1 MELQAAGIVSGNV
14 PGVVSI
20 TFTADFEG
28 SGMTIKDI
36 ARECGVSVSTV
47 SRVLNDHPD
56 VSEPVRLRVLQT
68 IEALGYIPN
77 NSARTLVSSGSDNVG
92 VVVRGTGNLFF
103 SAVIKAVASALEEHG
118 LTMVLRYLDTDADE
132 VRAGAILEREKTY
145 VCCSYTNYFGT
156 LHEKDYSSV
165 SIDDRATAYRAVDE
179 LIRRGHRSI
188 AALVPSRS
196 DHSISELRYMG
207 YRQALD
213 DTGIPF
219 DEGLLEECGGCF
231 EMPESYEGMCRL
243 LERRRDFTALFAL
256 SDTMAIAAVKAIRD
270 RGLRVP
276 EDISVIAI
284 DGLTVSEYLTP
295 TLTTMVQPAEEMG
308 RECVRCLTDM
318 LAGKPSRHRR
328 FEPLLRAGASV
339 VDL

>member
-118 LTMVLRYLDTDADE
+118 LTELTRIGVP
-132 VRAGAILEREKTY
+132 Y

-156 LHEKDYSSV
+156 LNEKDYSSV

-213 DTGIPF
+213 DAGIPF